1 MFYNVLHTC
10 IWCSRLFQQN
20 PRSVCLQNE
29 LILILKHIQAI
40 MTMVPEAWQDN
51 SLMSQDKQ
59 DFYRWISCSME
70 PWDGPGMYR
79 LDQQLKAYLDRLQS
93 AYSLKIR
100 PVLIPASE
108 IALCCTLPWLQW
120 PDYSCKTKSRGK
132 RTEHK
137 PHDKAMGL
145 GAQQRNSQQAINK
158 MHGRQQ
164 NFLATQ
170 HNCW

>member
-1 MFYNVLHTC
+1 
-10 IWCSRLFQQN
+10 
-20 PRSVCLQNE
+20 
-29 LILILKHIQAI
+29 
-40 MTMVPEAWQDN
+40 MTMVPEAWQEN

-108 IALCCTLPWLQW
+108 IALCCTLPWLQ
-120 PDYSCKTKSRGK
+120 
-132 RTEHK
+132 
-137 PHDKAMGL
+137 
-145 GAQQRNSQQAINK
+145 
-158 MHGRQQ
+158 
-164 NFLATQ
+164 
-170 HNCW
+170 